1 MPRKPKAIVLDSWA
15 VIAYLEGEDAAEKVA
30 DHIADAHENKIPLY
44 MSVVN
49 AGEVWYIIAR
59 ETSVPDADRS
69 IAELKQL
76 GIEFVDA
83 DWSLA
88 HEAGGFKAKHK
99 MSFADCCV
107 AALAVEKNSIL
118 VHKDPEFEQIEKE
131 VKQLKL
137 PYKKN
142 TKKNV

>member
-15 VIAYLEGEDAAEKVA
+15 VIAYLEGEAAAEKVA
-30 DHIADAHENKIPLY
+30 DHIADAHENEIPLF

-59 ETSVPDADRS
+59 EASVSDADRS
-69 IAELKQL
+69 ITELRHL
-76 GIEFVDA
+76 GIGFVEA

-99 MSFADCCV
+99 MSFADCFA
-107 AALAVEKNSIL
+107 AALTKQKKGVL
-118 VHKDPEFEQIEKE
+118 LTGDFEFRQVQGE
-131 VKQLKL
+131 VTINWLRS
-137 PYKKN
+137 
-142 TKKNV
+142 

>member
-15 VIAYLEGEDAAEKVA
+15 VIAYLEGEAAAEKVA
-30 DHIADAHENKIPLY
+30 DHIADAHEHEIPLF

-59 ETSVPDADRS
+59 ETSVGDADRS
-69 IAELKQL
+69 ITEMRHV

-83 DWSLA
+83 DWPLA

-99 MSFADCCV
+99 MSFADCFA
-107 AALAVEKNSIL
+107 AALTKQKKAVLLTGDREFFQVEKDIAIDWL
-118 VHKDPEFEQIEKE
+118 V
-131 VKQLKL
+131 
-137 PYKKN
+137 
-142 TKKNV
+142 